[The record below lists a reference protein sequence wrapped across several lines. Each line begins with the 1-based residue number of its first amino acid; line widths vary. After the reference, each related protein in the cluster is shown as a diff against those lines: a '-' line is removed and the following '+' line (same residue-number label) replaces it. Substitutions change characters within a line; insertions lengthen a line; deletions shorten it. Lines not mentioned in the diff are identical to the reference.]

1 MTQLAAAGGAAL
13 GPLGLGLPSV
23 RALRLIRRLC
33 RGGPPDDRPTAAV
46 EEAI

>member
-1 MTQLAAAGGAAL
+1 MAQLGAR

-23 RALRLIRRLC
+23 RALRLIRRLG
-33 RGGPPDDRPTAAV
+33 RGAPPDDRPPTAAA